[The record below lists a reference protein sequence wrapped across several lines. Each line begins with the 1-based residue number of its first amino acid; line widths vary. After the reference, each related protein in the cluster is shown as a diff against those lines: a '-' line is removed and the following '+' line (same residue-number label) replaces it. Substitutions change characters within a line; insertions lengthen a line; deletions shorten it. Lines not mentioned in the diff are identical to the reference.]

1 MATNEPPSILLESEA
16 NAGVRV
22 VGPSPGVKRRSLR
35 NRRSEAMQD
44 LPPSMRVRFILGEDA
59 DKPGQNEPRPVF
71 SEMEEFKSEDGTGGE
86 WKEVARWIK
95 FEEDV
100 EDGGNRWTKPFVG
113 TLSLHALFE
122 LRSALLNGTLLLDA
136 EATTVDEV
144 INVIVDKVCSTHQL
158 TAEQKNQMTEVM
170 CCPHRHLYEVVKSAP
185 LLMSEKSRNSSAK
198 NLTESRS
205 KMGLALPSV
214 PSMAAVTGAK
224 GNSPFMKKI
233 PPGAEVNNVLV
244 GEVDFL
250 DKPVSAFVRLSKATI
265 LGDFA
270 EVRLPSRFVFL
281 LLGPKG
287 QLEDY
292 REVGRVVATLMSD
305 EVFNAVAY
313 RAKNRDHLLAGID
326 EFMDAVTI
334 LPPGE
339 WDPSIRI
346 EPPTK
351 VPSQEPRKNPDK
363 PPEEKEDPALEEL
376 KVLESQGLV
385 RTGRFFGGLIDD
397 VKRKLPFYKSDFT
410 DAFAVQSI
418 ASITF
423 LYFAS
428 LSPIITFGGLL
439 GDATENRLAALE
451 SLCAGCI
458 CGIIYSLFAGQPL
471 ALLNATGP
479 VLVFE
484 GILYNFC
491 SKNGYDYLSLR
502 LWVGVWMGVFM
513 ITLCA
518 FEISAWVAFITR
530 FTEENFALLIATI
543 YVYKAVEKIIYI
555 GLDNP
560 LNPPEPKL
568 NATDCYCFPHNDTI
582 DSLMGSVQGG
592 SGPFNWTGLAT
603 NSCAEMWNGTL
614 KGEDCFPKEWYP
626 NVFLMSVLLSV
637 FTYSV
642 CVTLKGLKHTLYFP
656 YKVRST
662 ISDFAVFIAI
672 CSMTGLDYYAGVH
685 TPKLHVPSDFKP
697 TWSGRGWTVNPIHPD
712 NPWWIIPGAM
722 LPAALATILLFLDQQ
737 ITAVIVNR
745 KENKLKKGC
754 GYHLDLFV
762 LAILTALMGILGL
775 PWHVAGTVI
784 CINHV
789 NSLKQES
796 ETAAPGEKPVFLGVR
811 EQRVTHLIIFLL
823 VGLSVF
829 MTPILKFIPM
839 PVLYGVFLYM
849 GTAPLA
855 EMHFF
860 DRLRIVFMPAK
871 YQPDFNY
878 LRKVPLKR
886 VHMYTA
892 IQLVCFAILW
902 VVKTNETI
910 SISFP
915 LMLVIMI
922 FIRKSLDYVFTREEL
937 HVLDSVIPPFRRKKQ
952 EPLVESGSKSHINGK
967 GQSYSAIPKNSSKV
981 NISDEVARSGAW
993 LHVNQS
999 KASFQDCS
1007 GTEMTSYRRKD
1018 YGGEKVSD
1026 DESEPLTF
1034 LSGTKRIQIQPGSK
1048 NNQ

>member
-1 MATNEPPSILLESEA
+1 MASNNQEPPGILLNEGDT
-16 NAGVRV
+16 GVRV
-22 VGPSPGVKRRSLR
+22 LSPSPGVKRRSLR

-59 DKPGQNEPRPVF
+59 DKPGQNEPRPIF
-71 SEMEEFKSEDGTGGE
+71 SEMEEFKSEDGTDGE

-122 LRSALLNGTLLLDA
+122 FRSALLNGTLMLEA
-136 EATTVDEV
+136 EATTVEEV
-144 INVIVDKVCSTHQL
+144 IKVIVDKVCSTHQL
-158 TAEQKNQMTEVM
+158 TADQKNQMMEVM
-170 CCPHRHLYEVVKSAP
+170 SCPHRHLYEVQKSAP

-205 KMGLALPSV
+205 KVGLTLPSV
-214 PSMAAVTGAK
+214 PSMTNAANAAK

-250 DKPVSAFVRLSKATI
+250 EVPVTAFVRLSKATI

-270 EVRLPSRFVFL
+270 EVPLPSRFFFL

-287 QLEDY
+287 QLDDY

-346 EPPTK
+346 EPPNN

-363 PPEEKEDPALEEL
+363 LPEEKEDPALEEL
-376 KVLESQGLV
+376 KILESQGLV

-484 GILYNFC
+484 GILYSFC

-502 LWVGVWMGVFM
+502 AWVGVWMGVFM

-543 YVYKAVEKIIYI
+543 YVYKAIEKIIYI
-555 GLDNP
+555 GIEYP
-560 LNPPEPKL
+560 LFPPEPKV
-568 NATDCYCFPHNDTI
+568 NATDCYCYPSNDTL
-582 DSLMGSVQGG
+582 SYAQGEMG
-592 SGPFNWTGLAT
+592 PYNWTGLPT
-603 NSCAEMWNGTL
+603 NSCTEMWNGTL
-614 KGEDCFPKEWYP
+614 MGEDCFPKQWYP
-626 NVFLMSVLLSV
+626 NVFLMSILLSV

-642 CVTLKGLKHTLYFP
+642 CVTLKGMKHTLYFP
-656 YKVRST
+656 YKVRCM

-672 CSMTGLDYYAGVH
+672 CSMTGLDFYAGVQ
-685 TPKLHVPSDFKP
+685 TPKLYVPSDFKP
-697 TWSGRGWTVNPIHPD
+697 TWSGRGWIINPIHPD

-762 LAILTALMGILGL
+762 LAILTALMGLMGL

-811 EQRVTHLIIFLL
+811 EQRVTHLVIFLL

-849 GTAPLA
+849 GTAPLS

-892 IQLVCFAILW
+892 IQLVCFAVLW

-922 FIRKSLDYVFTREEL
+922 FIRKALDFVFTREEL
-937 HVLDSVIPPFRRKKQ
+937 HVLDSVIPPFRRSKNPPQ
-952 EPLVESGSKSHINGK
+952 VESGTKSIVNGK
-967 GQSYSAIPKNSSKV
+967 GQSYSALPKNSSKV

-993 LHVNQS
+993 LHVNHS
-999 KASFQDCS
+999 KSTFQD
-1007 GTEMTSYRRKD
+1007 GTEMTSYRKKD
-1018 YGGEKVSD
+1018 YGDSKASD
-1026 DESEPLTF
+1026 DENEPLTF
-1034 LSGTKRIQIQPGSK
+1034 LSGTKRIQIQPGTK
-1048 NNQ
+1048 HNQ